1 VICDSP
7 GKQISSLALRRLSG
21 PYFWRAHKGVWDVS
35 GGGWVPGEG
44 LEGLTS
50 LKAKRIEKVTTVWC
64 SIKCHPRN
72 PGKKEE
78 QQQQQQQQQQQLS
91 ALTKRGTWKAER
103 GTWIN
108 LRPGGDGSGGRWR
121 CWKRQTNWPHEGIRD
136 SRPQCRRSHVARNHH
151 GQPWKE
157 SLGRAQS
164 PIFEV

>member
-1 VICDSP
+1 VTHRASRYTRSHSGDCRGP
-7 GKQISSLALRRLSG
+7 ISGGRTRGFGMA
-21 PYFWRAHKGVWDVS
+21 VV
-35 GGGWVPGEG
+35 GGWVSGEG

-50 LKAKRIEKVTTVWC
+50 LKAKRIEKVATVWC

-78 QQQQQQQQQQQLS
+78 QQQLS
-91 ALTKRGTWKAER
+91 VLSKRGTWKAER

-108 LRPGGDGSGGRWR
+108 LRPGGNGSGGRWR